1 MAVACG
7 NHFTLALTQSGEVWS
22 FGSGA
27 DGQLGLGG
35 TGHRLKPAWVGG
47 HDFFKHR
54 VILVAAGMAHAAFV
68 TSKGVEYA
76 WGNVENGELGDGFQK
91 MRLIP
96 LKISS
101 TMHGGQPAV
110 MVSCGA
116 RHTLV
121 LTEAGCVW
129 TCGDG
134 TFGKLGH
141 GNEERQ
147 LTLKLVSMFEE
158 SGLEP
163 GSRFQRMYMVA
174 AGIDHS
180 VALTSWGQVFYLGT
194 WKRWLSWSDREFSC
208 VQNFW

>member
-1 MAVACG
+1 
-7 NHFTLALTQSGEVWS
+7 
-22 FGSGA
+22 
-27 DGQLGLGG
+27 
-35 TGHRLKPAWVGG
+35 
-47 HDFFKHR
+47 
-54 VILVAAGMAHAAFV
+54 
-68 TSKGVEYA
+68 
-76 WGNVENGELGDGFQK
+76 
-91 MRLIP
+91 
-96 LKISS
+96 
-101 TMHGGQPAV
+101 
-110 MVSCGA
+110 MVSCGS

-129 TCGDG
+129 TCEDR
-134 TFGKLGH
+134 TFGKIGY
-141 GNEERQ
+141 GNKELQ